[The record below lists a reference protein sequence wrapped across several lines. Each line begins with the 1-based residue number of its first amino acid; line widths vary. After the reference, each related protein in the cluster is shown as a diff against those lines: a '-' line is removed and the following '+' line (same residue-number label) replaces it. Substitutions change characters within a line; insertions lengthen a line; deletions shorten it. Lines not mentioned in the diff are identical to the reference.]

1 MILTHT
7 LRYRLRYCTFNGN
20 IERFQCFQHHSVRPY
35 STLTSEKPV
44 NTLDE
49 TFLCSK
55 SIFVCLN
62 AVEFILEGPDVTNDN
77 ENDSFMKP
85 LIRYEMEI
93 FTV

>member
-1 MILTHT
+1 MQQID
-7 LRYRLRYCTFNGN
+7 F
-20 IERFQCFQHHSVRPY
+20 CF
-35 STLTSEKPV
+35 
-44 NTLDE
+44 
-49 TFLCSK
+49 
-55 SIFVCLN
+55 LN